1 MIRFREKQYIV
12 QDLMNEVIEHL
23 KLDGQKPNI
32 IKEDQ
37 AKEVASTNSNS
48 RVIYS
53 FTRNKQG
60 FYEMKL
66 MDKELYNYTR
76 KLLGDQFL
84 LRITSEDKDM
94 NMFTCESEFKGRI
107 LDAIDIIGR
116 KFNLSVVVR

>member
-1 MIRFREKQYIV
+1 
-12 QDLMNEVIEHL
+12 MNEVIEHL

-32 IKEDQ
+32 IREDQ

-84 LRITSEDKDM
+84 LRITGEDKDM

>member
-32 IKEDQ
+32 IREDQ

-84 LRITSEDKDM
+84 LRITGEDKDM